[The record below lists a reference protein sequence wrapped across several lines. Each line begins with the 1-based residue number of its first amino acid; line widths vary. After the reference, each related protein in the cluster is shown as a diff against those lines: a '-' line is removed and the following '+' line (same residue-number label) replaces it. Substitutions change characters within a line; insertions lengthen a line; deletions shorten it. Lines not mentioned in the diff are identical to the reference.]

1 MLLTNEKKLQEGV
14 ALAPL
19 QLAVIPQ
26 PYKPREKVHTFARLT
41 PARLRP
47 S

>member
-19 QLAVIPQ
+19 DSRSFRNRTNRERKSIPL
-26 PYKPREKVHTFARLT
+26 PG
-41 PARLRP
+41 
-47 S
+47 